1 MKIDFI
7 LQSDFP
13 KDSDMVESFECQQTQ
28 TNRCVKKAKKKI
40 VFNHM
45 QVSMQRIKNV
55 CLKLADSE
63 VHLSSYET
71 KIWFTLLCPHLA
83 LICLS

>member
-28 TNRCVKKAKKKI
+28 TNRCVKKSKKKI

-55 CLKLADSE
+55 CLKLANSE
-63 VHLSSYET
+63 VLWLHTRPKFGSLYYVLT
-71 KIWFTLLCPHLA
+71 
-83 LICLS
+83 

>member
-28 TNRCVKKAKKKI
+28 TNRCVKKANKKI

-55 CLKLADSE
+55 CLKLANSE
-63 VHLSSYET
+63 VLWLHMRPKFGSLYYVLT
-71 KIWFTLLCPHLA
+71 KL
-83 LICLS
+83 

>member
-28 TNRCVKKAKKKI
+28 TNRCVKKAKKI

-55 CLKLADSE
+55 CLKLANSE
-63 VHLSSYET
+63 VRLSSYET
-71 KIWFTLLCPHLA
+71 KIWFTLLCPH
-83 LICLS
+83 

>member
-28 TNRCVKKAKKKI
+28 TNRCVKKAKKI
-40 VFNHM
+40 VFNHI

-55 CLKLADSE
+55 CLKLANSE
-63 VHLSSYET
+63 VRLSSYET
-71 KIWFTLLCPHLA
+71 KIWFTLLCPH
-83 LICLS
+83 

>member
-28 TNRCVKKAKKKI
+28 TNRCVKKAKKI

-55 CLKLADSE
+55 CLKLANSE
-63 VHLSSYET
+63 VLWLHMRPKFGSLYYGLT
-71 KIWFTLLCPHLA
+71 KL
-83 LICLS
+83 

>member
-28 TNRCVKKAKKKI
+28 TNRCVKKAKKI

-55 CLKLADSE
+55 CLKLANSE
-63 VHLSSYET
+63 VLWLHMRPKFGSLYYVLT
-71 KIWFTLLCPHLA
+71 
-83 LICLS
+83 

>member
-55 CLKLADSE
+55 CLKLANSE
-63 VHLSSYET
+63 VLWLHMRPKFGSLYYVLT
-71 KIWFTLLCPHLA
+71 
-83 LICLS
+83 

>member
-28 TNRCVKKAKKKI
+28 TNRCVKKAKKI

-55 CLKLADSE
+55 CLKLADSDQNL
-63 VHLSSYET
+63 VHFTMSSLS
-71 KIWFTLLCPHLA
+71 FNLLILRT
-83 LICLS
+83 

>member
-28 TNRCVKKAKKKI
+28 TNRCVKKAKKNCI
-40 VFNHM
+40 
-45 QVSMQRIKNV
+45 
-55 CLKLADSE
+55 
-63 VHLSSYET
+63 
-71 KIWFTLLCPHLA
+71 
-83 LICLS
+83 

>member
-28 TNRCVKKAKKKI
+28 TNRCVKKAKKI

-55 CLKLADSE
+55 CLKLANSE
-63 VHLSSYET
+63 VCLSSYET
-71 KIWFTLLCPHLA
+71 KIWFTLLCPH
-83 LICLS
+83 

>member
-28 TNRCVKKAKKKI
+28 TNRCVKKAKKI

-45 QVSMQRIKNV
+45 QVSMQRIKMSVSNW
-55 CLKLADSE
+55 LTQR
-63 VHLSSYET
+63 YFGF
-71 KIWFTLLCPHLA
+71 I
-83 LICLS
+83 

>member
-1 MKIDFI
+1 MWKLTLSYSQIFQKILI
-7 LQSDFP
+7 WWSHLNVN
-13 KDSDMVESFECQQTQ
+13 KHKQTG
-28 TNRCVKKAKKKI
+28 VWKKQKKI

-55 CLKLADSE
+55 CLKLADLE
-63 VHLSSYET
+63 VRLSSYET

>member
-1 MKIDFI
+1 M
-7 LQSDFP
+7 S
-13 KDSDMVESFECQQTQ
+13 
-28 TNRCVKKAKKKI
+28 TNTNKQVCEKSKKKII

-45 QVSMQRIKNV
+45 QVSMQKIKNV

-63 VHLSSYET
+63 VRLSSYET

>member
-28 TNRCVKKAKKKI
+28 TNRCVKKAKN

-63 VHLSSYET
+63 VRLSSYET
-71 KIWFTLLCPHLA
+71 KIWFTLLCPH
-83 LICLS
+83 

>member
-1 MKIDFI
+1 MKIDVI

-28 TNRCVKKAKKKI
+28 TNRCVKKAKKI

-55 CLKLADSE
+55 CLKLANSE
-63 VHLSSYET
+63 VLWLHMRPKFGSLYYVLT
-71 KIWFTLLCPHLA
+71 
-83 LICLS
+83 

>member
-28 TNRCVKKAKKKI
+28 TSRCVKKAKKT

-55 CLKLADSE
+55 CLKLANSE
-63 VHLSSYET
+63 VLWLHMRPKFGSLYYVLT
-71 KIWFTLLCPHLA
+71 
-83 LICLS
+83 

>member
-28 TNRCVKKAKKKI
+28 TNRCVKKSKKKI

-45 QVSMQRIKNV
+45 QVSMQRIKMSVLNW
-55 CLKLADSE
+55 LTQR
-63 VHLSSYET
+63 YFGF
-71 KIWFTLLCPHLA
+71 I
-83 LICLS
+83 

>member
-28 TNRCVKKAKKKI
+28 TNRCVKKAKKRI

-55 CLKLADSE
+55 CLKLANSE
-63 VHLSSYET
+63 VLWLHMRPKFGSLYYVLT
-71 KIWFTLLCPHLA
+71 
-83 LICLS
+83 

>member
-28 TNRCVKKAKKKI
+28 TNRCVKKSKKKI

-45 QVSMQRIKNV
+45 QVSMQRIKMSVSNW
-55 CLKLADSE
+55 LTQR
-63 VHLSSYET
+63 YFGF
-71 KIWFTLLCPHLA
+71 I
-83 LICLS
+83 

>member
-45 QVSMQRIKNV
+45 QVSMQRIKMSVSNW
-55 CLKLADSE
+55 LTQR
-63 VHLSSYET
+63 YFGF
-71 KIWFTLLCPHLA
+71 I
-83 LICLS
+83 

>member
-40 VFNHM
+40 GFNHM

-55 CLKLADSE
+55 CLKLSS
-63 VHLSSYET
+63 LS
-71 KIWFTLLCPHLA
+71 FNLLILRT
-83 LICLS
+83 